1 MCSWYPVTSEKAK
14 SRRKGR
20 QRRYDYLWD
29 LDDGRPGFVRQT
41 KRDRLRIFVDSD
53 SDGLFTE
60 SDELVGRARIK
71 KAYRGIARGNIIEDG
86 SFGSVTA
93 FNALEPSSAGAHADL
108 SGEAGLVFGHP
119 DGGVAAV
126 FARVV
131 LPDGYL

>member
-53 SDGLFTE
+53 SDGLFTD

-71 KAYRGIARGNIIEDG
+71 KAYRGIARGK
-86 SFGSVTA
+86 F
-93 FNALEPSSAGAHADL
+93 LKMDL
-108 SGEAGLVFGHP
+108 SALLRLSMPWTPLRRELMQTFREKLVWFLGIQT
-119 DGGVAAV
+119 AV
-126 FARVV
+126 SQ
-131 LPDGYL
+131 